1 MSWYSY
7 HDWIPFVEIF
17 WSYKDYTIN
26 SWIIM
31 SEWSNDFTQIY
42 VGDQLCGTIDY
53 VALKHDY
60 EVVCN
65 DGSGLV
71 GRSVKIVN
79 PSQYL
84 TLCEV
89 KVRSGSSKTSDIII
103 VHQFLVKKNCQKSRR
118 DKPTRQQ
125 TVTLFQSLTS
135 HWHFHRP
142 RLLTLLLTNAQM
154 NLKINGHQRVLVWY
168 TS

>member
-1 MSWYSY
+1 
-7 HDWIPFVEIF
+7 
-17 WSYKDYTIN
+17 
-26 SWIIM
+26 M

-89 KVRSGSSKTSDIII
+89 KVRSESSKTSDIII
-103 VHQFLVKKNCQKSRR
+103 VHRYLVKKNYQKSRR

-135 HWHFHRP
+135 H
-142 RLLTLLLTNAQM
+142 
-154 NLKINGHQRVLVWY
+154 
-168 TS
+168 